1 MATRNDYQIALDV
14 IKTIN
19 IINDL
24 VDYASYILRDI
35 DPRTGGAYVN
45 AETGEPY
52 SVTEI
57 KQQLAIVRTNLL
69 AYNNLI
75 NSYIAKVGVA
85 RLVTALN
92 ILNIDAVEAK
102 ADMDNLK
109 AVIEHVI
116 PDIQAAVTKQDL
128 IVSAD
133 YIDANAAKLELIRRF
148 WSL

>member
-35 DPRTGGAYVN
+35 DPSTGGAYLN
-45 AETGEPY
+45 RNTEEPY
-52 SVTEI
+52 SVLEI
-57 KQQLAIVRTNLL
+57 KQQLAVVRTNLT
-69 AYNNLI
+69 AYNDLI
-75 NSYIAKVGVA
+75 NNYIAKVGASRV
-85 RLVTALN
+85 VTALN
-92 ILNIDAVEAK
+92 TLNIDALETK

-133 YIDANAAKLELIRRF
+133 YIDANTAKLELIRRS